1 MAAVRAYQV
10 RDRTGIDNKIA
21 IHDKGIG
28 RKTTLYG
35 DHSFRNGLRGL
46 RNGCMLGR
54 DGPFSDRRGPAR
66 SQSLSRQ
73 LREKPHYRTDAFVNP
88 AVRLQFL

>member
-35 DHSFRNGLRGL
+35 DHSFRNGLV
-46 RNGCMLGR
+46 GCVAVASYR
-54 DGPFSDRRGPAR
+54 DGSFSDRHDAR
-66 SQSLSRQ
+66 VKVSLINLGALLSTA
-73 LREKPHYRTDAFVNP
+73 HS
-88 AVRLQFL
+88 

>member
-21 IHDKGIG
+21 IHFKGIG

-54 DGPFSDRRGPAR
+54 DGSFSDRHGLAR
-66 SQSLSRQ
+66 SQSLSHQ
-73 LREKPHYRTDAFVNP
+73 LREKPCYRTGAFVNP